1 RERSR
6 VRTAVWLCLEPSP
19 GPLVQGT
26 IAAVEELTARG
37 FRAIVA
43 HPERHA
49 GADFREQ
56 LEALVARGA
65 LIQVTAALIAEGPAA
80 PTMLA
85 MAEEGLVHLLGSDAH
100 SSHGGRPV
108 CLSEGL
114 ARLRRVER
122 TRPHTHWIR

>member
-26 IAAVEELTARG
+26 IAAVEELAARG
-37 FRAIVA
+37 FRSIIA

-49 GADFREQ
+49 GAAFREQ

-65 LIQVTAALIAEGPAA
+65 LIQVTAALIADGPAA
-80 PTMLA
+80 PTMLE
-85 MAEEGLVHLLGSDAH
+85 MASAGLVHLLGSDAH

-108 CLSEGL
+108 RLSEGL
-114 ARLRRVER
+114 GRLGEV
-122 TRPHTHWIR
+122 PLGGGHV